1 MSGPGW
7 YSTSYA
13 VHADELLE
21 TANLTPVG
29 AYGGYLWARNARHAK
44 ALAKR
49 RGLNE
54 RIISA
59 PSKVAPYLRPS
70 TLLAK
75 RRPNMINVIHGA
87 MYLGWIA
94 SRAQITTGTRLI
106 ADAGLLHELAHY
118 AQFGEDRRRGFKDSL
133 VVRLQR
139 LERKTPGYWPP
150 E

>member
-1 MSGPGW
+1 MSGQGW
-7 YSTSYA
+7 YCTSYS

-21 TANLTPVG
+21 STNTTPIG
-29 AYGGYLWARNARHAK
+29 AYGGHLWARNARHAK

-59 PSKVAPYLRPS
+59 PGKSAPYERPS
-70 TLLAK
+70 VLLAK
-75 RRPNMINVIHGA
+75 RRPNMIHVIHGA
-87 MYLGWIA
+87 MYLGYIA
-94 SRAQITTGTRLI
+94 SRAQVTTGTRLI

-118 AQFGEDRRRGFKDSL
+118 AQFGEHRRGFKASL
-133 VVRLQR
+133 IERLQR